1 MTITRSN
8 VELRRQCLGRMMK
21 KVVVETTP
29 QFIYDSRNPVQLIC
43 RHGAPSRR
51 SNIDNANRAHVAD
64 IA

>member
-1 MTITRSN
+1 
-8 VELRRQCLGRMMK
+8 MMK